1 MQASAYP
8 QQALPNSDVETTAS
22 ALDPGSNACVNLA
35 DSDRVL
41 LTGQVASQ
49 PGAELIR
56 RFAHQLVNPSALVVD
71 QLAVRSA
78 GVPPA
83 GNAQQ
88 DSASTSGATGASTT
102 PSTNSPATTVSTGS
116 SVCVT
121 ENNGQ
126 ILLTGTVLS
135 TADLGTVES
144 AVQPLVGNGRLLDHI
159 TIGSINSGTQ
169 VAAASVPAN
178 SEPTPPAQ
186 QSEVEQALHSIPR
199 LSNVNVQVGTD
210 GVHLSGSVDTTQDDQ
225 MAADVAR
232 QYAPGRPVLDNLAV
246 ANRAQPPQQNGA
258 QPPQQ

>member
-49 PGAELIR
+49 PSAELIR

-71 QLAVRSA
+71 QLAVRST
-78 GVPPA
+78 GVPSA

-88 DSASTSGATGASTT
+88 NVASPSVGGATGASTT
-102 PSTNSPATTVSTGS
+102 ANANPPATTVSTGS
-116 SVCVT
+116 TVCVT

-126 ILLTGTVLS
+126 VLLTGTVLS

-144 AVQPLVGNGRLLDHI
+144 AVQPLVGSGRVLDHI
-159 TIGSINSGTQ
+159 TIGSVNSGTE
-169 VAAASVPAN
+169 VAAASAAAPN
-178 SEPTPPAQ
+178 TGPTPPPQ
-186 QSEVEQALHSIPR
+186 QNEVEQALHSIPR
-199 LSNVNVQVGTD
+199 LSNVNVQVATD

-246 ANRAQPPQQNGA
+246 ANHTQPPQQ
-258 QPPQQ
+258 